1 MYYSSLNPWRELNR
15 IQNEMNR
22 IFDDSS
28 WQSRREY
35 PAVNLW
41 SNADKALIT
50 AELPGYLKKDVDIS
64 LTGDVLRI
72 HGSRKAP
79 ECKDNECF
87 HRQERSYGVF
97 DREIQLPFNIDSGKV
112 NASFNNGVLTISLPR
127 AEADK
132 PKTIEIKTK

>member
-1 MYYSSLNPWRELNR
+1 MLYRSLNPWRELNR
-15 IQNEMNR
+15 IQSEMNR
-22 IFDDSS
+22 IFDNS
-28 WQSRREY
+28 WQTRREY

-41 SNADKALIT
+41 TNTDNALVT
-50 AELPGYLKKDVDIS
+50 AELPGYSKDEVDIA

-79 ECKDNECF
+79 ECKDDECF
-87 HRQERSYGVF
+87 HRQERNYGVF

-112 NASFNNGVLTISLPR
+112 DATFANGILKIALPR
-127 AEADK
+127 AEVDK

>member
-1 MYYSSLNPWRELNR
+1 MLYRSFNPWRELNR
-15 IQNEMNR
+15 IQGEMNR
-22 IFDDSS
+22 IFDNS

-41 SNADKALIT
+41 TNTDNALIT
-50 AELPGYLKKDVDIS
+50 AELPGYSKDDVDIA

-79 ECKDNECF
+79 ECKDDECF
-87 HRQERSYGVF
+87 HRQERNYGVF

-112 NASFNNGVLTISLPR
+112 DATFSNGILKIQMPR

-132 PKTIEIKTK
+132 PKTIEIKSK

>member
-1 MYYSSLNPWRELNR
+1 MYYSSLSPWRELNR

-28 WQSRREY
+28 WYSRHEY

-50 AELPGYLKKDVDIS
+50 AELPGYSKKDVDIS
-64 LTGDVLRI
+64 LTRDVLRI

-97 DREIQLPFNIDSGKV
+97 DREIQLPFNIDSDKV
-112 NASFNNGVLTISLPR
+112 DASFNNGVLTISLPR